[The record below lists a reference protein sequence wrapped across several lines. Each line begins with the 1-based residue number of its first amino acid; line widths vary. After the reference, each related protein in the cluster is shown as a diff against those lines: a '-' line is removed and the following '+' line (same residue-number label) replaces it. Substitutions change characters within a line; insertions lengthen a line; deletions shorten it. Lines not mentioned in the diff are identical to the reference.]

1 MREVLKR
8 AGSRLPLAIVSG
20 RDLADARDRVD
31 LPELVY
37 AGSHGF
43 DIAGPDG
50 LRYEH
55 PAGQRARPALEAAAD
70 AIEERLAQIPGHLVE
85 PKAFALAVHYRQV
98 PEEDHDAVEAAVRE
112 AAETHSELR
121 LTGGKKVWELRPDVD
136 WDKGRALL
144 WLLETLDLD
153 GPEVLPFYLGDD
165 ETDEDAFR
173 ALEGRGLGVLV
184 ADRPRAT
191 AADFRL
197 ADPGDVARFL
207 ERIEQWE
214 DDRGE

>member
-1 MREVLKR
+1 
-8 AGSRLPLAIVSG
+8 
-20 RDLADARDRVD
+20 
-31 LPELVY
+31 
-37 AGSHGF
+37 
-43 DIAGPDG
+43 
-50 LRYEH
+50 
-55 PAGQRARPALEAAAD
+55 
-70 AIEERLAQIPGHLVE
+70 
-85 PKAFALAVHYRQV
+85 
-98 PEEDHDAVEAAVRE
+98 
-112 AAETHSELR
+112 
-121 LTGGKKVWELRPDVD
+121 
-136 WDKGRALL
+136 
-144 WLLETLDLD
+144 
-153 GPEVLPFYLGDD
+153 VLPFYLGDD